1 MPRKPKLP
9 NMGLRIESLSTG
21 EVVQRPM
28 VDELGEGLIEP
39 VKQAPRTK
47 PIPMPEDMAEARA
60 KRKQEMGLSLLERLR
75 LVEQAELVASKPKLA
90 YNQRVVIIGGVERVI
105 TVTHTDRKPFPR
117 RI

>member
-39 VKQAPRTK
+39 VKQAPRTR
-47 PIPMPEDMAEARA
+47 PIPMPEDVAEARA
-60 KRKQEMGLSLLERLR
+60 KHKQEMGLSLLERLR
-75 LVEQAELVASKPKLA
+75 RVEQAEVVASKPKLA
-90 YNQRVVIIGGVERVI
+90 YNQRVIKAGEQEYIITI
-105 TVTHTDRKPFPR
+105 TNTNHKPFPR
-117 RI
+117 RV